1 MAEKLAINW
10 EPPATIYMYQAD
22 LYCRPCGKAKIE
34 QLNEVLDKDVNG
46 TLDWSNHPD
55 LYEDSDSWPQEYS
68 RGEGESDSPDHCG
81 NPQCSRFLGR
91 HLTDDGI
98 EYVKDLAAEELD
110 RDGVIGEIVQG
121 WLDFYEI
128 NVEGR
133 YLIAEV
139 LNNGEWG
146 ILEEFEATDDGAAND
161 YADEHYS
168 HIEWYVLYQSTQVN
182 ING

>member
-10 EPPATIYMYQAD
+10 HPPATIYMFEAD
-22 LYCRPCGKAKIE
+22 WYCPDCAKGIE
-34 QLNEVLDKDVNG
+34 R
-46 TLDWSNHPD
+46 D
-55 LYEDSDSWPQEYS
+55 LIGEGFALCQGMDDSDCWPVPYS
-68 RGEGESDSPDHCG
+68 SGAGESDSPDHCG
-81 NPQCSRFLGR
+81 SCHRFLGR
-91 HLTDDGI
+91 RLTNAGI
-98 EYVKDLAAEELD
+98 AYVGETASDELD

-133 YLIAEV
+133 YLIAEA